1 MKPMTLKIT
10 SPPPTLV
17 AQLMQDT
24 TTASLET
31 DANTSG
37 KNENVNQVAEIEFSS
52 QVFRLLSIKLTSV
65 TVVNDLKFQ

>member
-10 SPPPTLV
+10 NPPPTLV
-17 AQLMQDT
+17 AQLMHDT

-52 QVFRLLSIKLTSV
+52 QVFRLLLIKLTSV
-65 TVVNDLKFQ
+65 SVRWLTI